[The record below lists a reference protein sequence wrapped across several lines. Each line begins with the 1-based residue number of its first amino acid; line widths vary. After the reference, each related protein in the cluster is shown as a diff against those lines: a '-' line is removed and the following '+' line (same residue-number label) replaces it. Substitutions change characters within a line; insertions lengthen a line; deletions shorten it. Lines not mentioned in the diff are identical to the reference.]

1 MVNNDHSVNN
11 NGGLL
16 LTMDVVIA
24 TVGIV
29 LVIWRSVAGGRHPA
43 AVATVVTP
51 EPAISR

>member
-24 TVGIV
+24 AVGIV
-29 LVIWRSVAGGRHPA
+29 LVI
-43 AVATVVTP
+43 
-51 EPAISR
+51 SR